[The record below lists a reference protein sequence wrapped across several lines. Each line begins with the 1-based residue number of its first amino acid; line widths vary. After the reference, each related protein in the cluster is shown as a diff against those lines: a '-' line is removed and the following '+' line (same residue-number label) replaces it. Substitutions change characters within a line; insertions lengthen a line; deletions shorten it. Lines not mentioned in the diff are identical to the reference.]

1 MAIPLFNFWSIF
13 FAVIIDIVIDLIVFK
28 LFGVK
33 GVTIVISLVLNFLIP
48 YAAFIFYVW
57 SRPPINEEILALGD
71 YIGNTMVNLINY
83 SISAVFG
90 YIVTAII
97 FVFSG
102 GRTERPEL
110 QL

>member
-1 MAIPLFNFWSIF
+1 MPIFDFWSIF
-13 FAVIIDIVIDLIVFK
+13 FAVVIDVVMDLIVFK

-33 GVTIVISLVLNFLIP
+33 GVTVVITLILNFLIP
-48 YAAFIFYVW
+48 YFSFMFYVW
-57 SRPPINEEILALGD
+57 SRSPINEEILALGD
-71 YIGNTMVNLINY
+71 YIGNTMVNLVNY

-90 YIVTAII
+90 YVITAII

-102 GRTERPEL
+102 GRTERPDL